1 MKSRGV
7 QDQSLEFILQALM
20 DESSLLCPVHQGR
33 TEFLKERRNNS
44 SHSEFRQRLE
54 ERVELIEFESLTKQS
69 LVSHLFMDESPKK
82 LSARQAKLSGAY
94 NRSLHKELNEMA
106 MGARPRERKMLGE
119 EGLIS
124 CRVAGTTEKMDDS
137 AMTSCMGPR
146 L

>member
-7 QDQSLEFILQALM
+7 QDQSLEYILQALM

-33 TEFLKERRNNS
+33 IEFLKERRNNS

-106 MGARPRERKMLGE
+106 MGARPRERKMLGRR
-119 EGLIS
+119 
-124 CRVAGTTEKMDDS
+124 C
-137 AMTSCMGPR
+137 
-146 L
+146 